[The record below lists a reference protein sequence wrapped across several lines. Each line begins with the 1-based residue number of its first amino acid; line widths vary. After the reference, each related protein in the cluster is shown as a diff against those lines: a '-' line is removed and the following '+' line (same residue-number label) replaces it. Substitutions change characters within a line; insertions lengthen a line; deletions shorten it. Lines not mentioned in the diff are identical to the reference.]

1 MSVLNIALIGS
12 EDFAR
17 SLAKK
22 SDSRDIE
29 SYVFKEGYGSDANI
43 LSFLRPLKYPDSI
56 RPLLSV
62 LNVAKAGIIEISK
75 LDSSLGEILV
85 SFACS
90 GIKNGIAIINPDEG
104 NWIDIDEI
112 KMFFS
117 QLSLDWKIYQS
128 MPEIHEI
135 RDILFGMMD
144 NIKPNEE
151 LLILPIDQHFVVQG
165 IGLVGIG
172 YVQSGQI
179 KKHDTI
185 EVISLGEKGIIRS
198 LQVMDDDVDVANSGD
213 RVGLAIR
220 NLREESL
227 HKGCIITHPESKVMV
242 KHNISSFTLN
252 KAPFQEKQ
260 IKKDDIIHASTDLQF
275 IVGRV
280 SNIKQDQYQIHW
292 ESPLWIRSQQNTEII
307 LTQLDAK
314 PMRILGTAKIL
325 KSE

>member
-90 GIKNGIAIINPDEG
+90 GIKNGIAIINPEEG

-112 KMFFS
+112 KIYFS
-117 QLSLDWKIYQS
+117 QLNLDWKIYQS
-128 MPEIHEI
+128 MPEIHEL
-135 RDILFGMMD
+135 RGLLFGMMD
-144 NIKPNEE
+144 NHKSNEE
-151 LLILPIDQHFVVQG
+151 LLILPVDQHFVVQG

-185 EVISLGEKGIIRS
+185 EVISLEEKGIIRS
-198 LQVMDDDVDVANSGD
+198 LQVMDDDVEIAPSGD

-220 NLREESL
+220 NLREGAL
-227 HKGCIITHPESKVMV
+227 HKGCIITHPDSEVME
-242 KHNISSFTLN
+242 KHDISSFKLN
-252 KAPFQEKQ
+252 KAPFQKKQ

-275 IVGRV
+275 TVGRV
-280 SNIKQDQYQIHW
+280 SNIEEDNYQVHW
-292 ESPLWIRSQQNTEII
+292 ESSLWVRSNQETEVI

>member
-1 MSVLNIALIGS
+1 M
-12 EDFAR
+12 
-17 SLAKK
+17 
-22 SDSRDIE
+22 
-29 SYVFKEGYGSDANI
+29 
-43 LSFLRPLKYPDSI
+43 
-56 RPLLSV
+56 
-62 LNVAKAGIIEISK
+62 
-75 LDSSLGEILV
+75 
-85 SFACS
+85 
-90 GIKNGIAIINPDEG
+90 
-104 NWIDIDEI
+104 
-112 KMFFS
+112 
-117 QLSLDWKIYQS
+117 
-128 MPEIHEI
+128 
-135 RDILFGMMD
+135 
-144 NIKPNEE
+144 
-151 LLILPIDQHFVVQG
+151 
-165 IGLVGIG
+165 
-172 YVQSGQI
+172 
-179 KKHDTI
+179 
-185 EVISLGEKGIIRS
+185 
-198 LQVMDDDVDVANSGD
+198 
-213 RVGLAIR
+213 GLAIR